1 VKRSEPKAEQTGGV
15 ADHQLRTPVGGDSWI
30 LVPRVSYIRH
40 MTVKFECY
48 QTGCDFMI
56 RADTEDE
63 LVHLV
68 QEHAER
74 THDLSIDRGA
84 IVAETEQV

>member
-1 VKRSEPKAEQTGGV
+1 
-15 ADHQLRTPVGGDSWI
+15 
-30 LVPRVSYIRH
+30 

>member
-1 VKRSEPKAEQTGGV
+1 
-15 ADHQLRTPVGGDSWI
+15 
-30 LVPRVSYIRH
+30 

-63 LVHLV
+63 LVPLV

-74 THDLSIDRGA
+74 THGLSIERDA